1 MTRDYGYLT
10 HYLRQSFGWVK
21 IAEHAIPTEADVQL
35 TIDEIRNRH
44 PRDETRFEFRL
55 ARKA

>member
-21 IAEHAIPTEADVQL
+21 IAEHAIETEEGVKR
-35 TIDEIRNRH
+35 TMNEIRNRH
-44 PRDETRFEFRL
+44 PQDETRFEFRL